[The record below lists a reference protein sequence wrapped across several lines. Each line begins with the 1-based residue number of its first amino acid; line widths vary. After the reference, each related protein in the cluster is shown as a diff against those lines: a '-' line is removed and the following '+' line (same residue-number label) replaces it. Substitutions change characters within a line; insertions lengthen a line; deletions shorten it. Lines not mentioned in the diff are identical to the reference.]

1 MSHQAQAQS
10 RRDQGTTALILGF
23 LGFVWFGWGQANA
36 SPGLRVP
43 LAVGGVLALA
53 GTASAA

>member
-1 MSHQAQAQS
+1 VSHQAQS

-36 SPGLRVP
+36 SRACGCRWPW
-43 LAVGGVLALA
+43 GGVLALA

>member
-1 MSHQAQAQS
+1 VSHQAQS

-23 LGFVWFGWGQANA
+23 SGFVWFGWGQANA